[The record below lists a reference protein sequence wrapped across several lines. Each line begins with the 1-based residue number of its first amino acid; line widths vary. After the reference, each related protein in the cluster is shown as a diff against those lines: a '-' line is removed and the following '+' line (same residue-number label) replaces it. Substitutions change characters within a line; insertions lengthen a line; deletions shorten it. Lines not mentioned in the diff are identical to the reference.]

1 MQGRLLIKKSLL
13 KPHTFLLVVV
23 GDLCNLKFC
32 DDNSEMI
39 LIFQLLICQHQSSQL
54 NGMPLLR
61 VCGVWSR
68 SKFITGNSHEHLIKS
83 GQRTA
88 KFL

>member
-32 DDNSEMI
+32 DDNSGMI

-54 NGMPLLR
+54 NGMPLLTV
-61 VCGVWSR
+61 VCVVEIEIHNRQFS
-68 SKFITGNSHEHLIKS
+68 
-83 GQRTA
+83 
-88 KFL
+88 

>member
-1 MQGRLLIKKSLL
+1 MVADKKKLWL
-13 KPHTFLLVVV
+13 KPHTFRLIFV

-32 DDNSEMI
+32 DDNSGMI
-39 LIFQLLICQHQSSQL
+39 LIFQLLICQHQSSQF
-54 NGMPLLR
+54 NGMPLPK

-88 KFL
+88 EFL